1 MTFPLAPLPIVSQ
14 FFIDGAWVDAKT
26 NGSSDFRYDEG
37 IDINAGRKNEQG
49 RVTATTVD
57 ATLNNRTGKWS
68 DLNPLSPYYGKLPQ
82 NTLMRHYITGNS
94 FAETYG
100 GTFPNYGCIWSTD
113 HADYDITGD
122 IDIRID
128 CQFREWR
135 NQGLAAKYITTGNQS
150 WAVWID
156 ELERIRLNTSS
167 NGTNLV
173 GNVASGALNIADGA
187 RKALRVTFD
196 VDDGAGNRVATF
208 YTADTIDGPWVQHG
222 GAVSVAGT
230 TSIFSGNADIE
241 VGAVRWLGPYPSNGR
256 FFAFE
261 MYASLNGTSLR
272 GHFDFRNVTLSG
284 SPYLDSTTGKLWR
297 PGNYNIQDPDF
308 ATYNPSRV
316 VPASVR
322 CCVEVAQWPQEW
334 DSTGN
339 DIYTPIQGAG
349 ILRRLTQ
356 GKKPVWS
363 PFRRSILRQN
373 DINSQLNI
381 LAYWPCEDLTGSR
394 VVAAATPGTEP
405 MQVDSPSQTSVE
417 FEASATDDN
426 GFETNFVL
434 QGFGA
439 KVLPG
444 TLPLPN
450 LAGGGRFIG
459 KIPQGTSNPIEWG
472 VQFVQRTN
480 GLQAGE
486 NIVIA
491 RWETPGGTQKIW
503 EVVHTSA
510 GVIEVATYTSVGS
523 ARTVQLSTVNSQVI
537 LSQIR
542 VDCRTH
548 DITPTSLSCSLWIGG
563 NLEDSQE
570 IVTSIMARPTEIQI
584 NPDSNSITG
593 TSGFY
598 FGHLQIWDIT
608 FFYFMGYSEKGQTT
622 QLEDEEGAPYYAFYR
637 YLNERA
643 SDRLRRL
650 CEDSGIDIEI
660 IGDRTT
666 TPRMGPQPDAELMDL
681 LYECEDV
688 DGGVLYE
695 ANDKIGFVYVCRSAI
710 LNYVSSLD
718 LDYSAGH
725 LSGVFRPNPDDLIV
739 RNDVEVQSTTGSSAR
754 STLITGKLSIQEP
767 PDGVGVYDESRK
779 ANVAVDVDLPE
790 IADQRRHVGTWNEPR
805 YPSVEIG
812 LHRAPFVASAG
823 LRHDAYGMGVARF
836 LSVSNVLS
844 PPMAPDII
852 NLLAQGYRETLRT
865 FNHAFKFNCVPA
877 GPYLFGRASN
887 ADIDNAVSRVA
898 ADGDMVLSLPV
909 DEVTSRYTW
918 DVDDESWV
926 GEGSTTVQRVTSI
939 VHDGDGALEAEN
951 TLGAGFGSLRFND
964 ANQLPND
971 ISAQGDTIRV
981 WALVPNNTPGEGWE
995 MHIEV
1000 QDSAFAWQ
1008 AGPDYSMHPG
1018 VWQLLEYQTAPGL
1031 LANKRGIGIEAHA
1044 TDVNATVTVLIDT
1057 MDQYNQDTALYV
1069 HSVSGDAR
1077 WATPTDD
1084 DESADDFPMD
1094 AMVGGERVTV
1104 TDVDESLTETFDVA
1118 DGATWPSWSVL
1129 DSGATLSVSG
1139 GTARQTQTAA
1149 GDLCILTRN
1158 ARNIN
1163 QRIKTLTTIDNGTIT
1178 GAPGTTWIIA
1188 RASDASN
1195 YYVLQLSWNTSDLIV
1210 FAGAKRS
1217 GGSLTS
1223 LVGHAGT
1230 QRTIL
1235 TGFGAGT
1242 EVMVDFMVLGTAP
1255 TRIYAKAWV
1264 PASQTEPIGWQ
1275 IYTTDTDAN
1284 LESGTLV
1291 GLGSRR
1297 ETGNTNANLQFQYRD
1312 FHILTPQLLTVTR
1325 GVNGILKPHNAGSE
1339 IEVVES
1345 AYVGR

>member
-1 MTFPLAPLPIVSQ
+1 MTFPLAPLGVTSQ

-26 NGSSDFRYDEG
+26 NGASDFRYDDG
-37 IDINAGRKNEQG
+37 ITISVGRKNEQG
-49 RVTATTVD
+49 RVTPTTVD
-57 ATLNNRTGKWS
+57 ATLNNRSGKWS

-128 CQFREWR
+128 CQFRKWV

-150 WAVWID
+150 WALWID
-156 ELERIRLNTSS
+156 ELERIRFVTSS
-167 NGTNLV
+167 NGSNTV
-173 GNVASGALNIADGA
+173 GNVASAALNIPDGE
-187 RKALRVTFD
+187 RRALRVTFD
-196 VDDGAGNRVATF
+196 VDNGSGGRTATF
-208 YTADTIDGPWVQHG
+208 YTADTIDGPWVQFG
-222 GAVSVAGT
+222 GAVTVAGT
-230 TSIFSGNADIE
+230 TSIFSGDADLE
-241 VGAVRWLGPYPSNGR
+241 VGAVRWLGPHPSQGR
-256 FFAFE
+256 FFAFQ
-261 MYASLNGTSLR
+261 MYASLNGTDLR
-272 GHFDFRNVTLSG
+272 GNFNFRNTTASG
-284 SPYLDSTTGKLWR
+284 SPYLDSTTGKFWR

-334 DSTGN
+334 DSTGQ

-381 LAYWPCEDLTGSR
+381 LAYWPCEDLAGSR
-394 VVAAATPGTEP
+394 VVAAATPNTEP
-405 MQVDSPSQTSVE
+405 MQVDSPSQDSVV
-417 FEASATDDN
+417 FEASAQDEN

-444 TLPLPN
+444 TMPLPN

-491 RWETPGGTQKIW
+491 RWDTPGGTQVTW
-503 EVVHTSA
+503 EVVHTS
-510 GVIEVATYTSVGS
+510 GGSIEVATYNAAGT
-523 ARTVQLSTVNSQVI
+523 RTVRLTTVNSQVT

-542 VDCRTH
+542 VDCRDST
-548 DITPTSLSCSLWIGG
+548 ITPGDLSASLWVGG
-563 NLEDSQE
+563 NLEDSEQ
-570 IVTSIMARPTEIQI
+570 IASSTMARPTEIQI

-593 TSGFY
+593 TTGFY
-598 FGHLQIWDIT
+598 FGHLQIWDIN
-608 FFYFMGYSEKGQTT
+608 FFYFMGYSEKGQVT

-643 SDRLRRL
+643 ADRLERV

-660 IGDRTT
+660 IGDRRT
-666 TPRMGPQPDAELMDL
+666 TPRMGPQPDAELMDI
-681 LYECEDV
+681 LYECEDI

-710 LNYVSSLD
+710 LNYVSSMD
-718 LDYSAGH
+718 LDYSANH

-739 RNDVEVQSTTGSSAR
+739 RNDVEVKSTTGSSAR
-754 STLITGKLSIQEP
+754 STLVTGKLSTQEP
-767 PDGVGVYDESRK
+767 PDGVGVYDESK
-779 ANVAVDVDLPE
+779 NVNVALDADLQE
-790 IADQRRHVGTWNEPR
+790 IADQRRHVGTWVEPR

-812 LHRAPFVASAG
+812 LHRAPFVANPG
-823 LRHDAYGMGVARF
+823 MQHDAYGMGVARY
-836 LSVSNVLS
+836 LTVSNVLS

-852 NLLAQGYRETLRT
+852 KLLAQGYQETLRT
-865 FNHAFKFNCVPA
+865 FTHTFKYNCVPA
-877 GPYLFGRASN
+877 GPYLFARAAN
-887 ADIDNAVSRVA
+887 IDLDNDPVRVCS
-898 ADGDMVLSLPV
+898 DGDMVLSVAV
-909 DEVTSRYTW
+909 DAVTSRYTW
-918 DVDDESWV
+918 DADDESWV
-926 GEGSTTVQRVTSI
+926 GEGSTTVQRVTST
-939 VHDGDGALEAEN
+939 VHDGAGALEAEN
-951 TLGAGFGSLRFND
+951 TLGSGFGSLRFND
-964 ANQLPND
+964 ANQLSND
-971 ISAQGDTIRV
+971 ISAQGDTLRV
-981 WALVPNNTPGEGWE
+981 WALVPNNTPGENWQ

-1000 QDSAFAWQ
+1000 QDSSFSWM
-1008 AGPDYSMHPG
+1008 AGPDHSMHPG
-1018 VWQLLEYQTAPGL
+1018 IWQLLEFQTPPGL
-1031 LANKRGIGIEAHA
+1031 LADKRGIGIEASA

-1057 MDQYNQDTALYV
+1057 MDQYNQDTAFYV

-1094 AMVGGERVTV
+1094 AMVGGERVTI
-1104 TDVDESLTETFDVA
+1104 TDVDESITDLFNVD
-1118 DGATWPSWSVL
+1118 DGATWPGWTAFINQ
-1129 DSGATLSVSG
+1129 GAVASVSG
-1139 GTARQTQTAA
+1139 GLGIHTHSATNTLLGLSRDARSIHQRTRTFLSISAA
-1149 GDLCILTRN
+1149 ATGGSVSVFHFLRGSDN
-1158 ARNIN
+1158 A
-1163 QRIKTLTTIDNGTIT
+1163 
-1178 GAPGTTWIIA
+1178 
-1188 RASDASN
+1188 N
-1195 YYVLQLSWNTSDLIV
+1195 YYMLTVTFGTDGLVRISGN
-1210 FAGAKRS
+1210 KRV

-1223 LVGHAGT
+1223 VPGGSFSQKVIGSYIANTIVGVDMMV
-1230 QRTIL
+1230 I
-1235 TGFGAGT
+1235 GAN
-1242 EVMVDFMVLGTAP
+1242 P
-1255 TRIYAKAWV
+1255 TKIYAKSWL
-1264 PASQTEPIGWQ
+1264 PATQTEPIGFDS
-1275 IYTTDTDAN
+1275 YTLDSDLDTGN
-1284 LESGTLV
+1284 LV
-1291 GLGSRR
+1291 GVLSRR
-1297 ETGNTNANLQFQYRD
+1297 ETGNTNANLRVELTDY
-1312 FHILTPQLLTVTR
+1312 HVLTPQLLTVTR
-1325 GVNGILKPHNAGSE
+1325 GVNGILKPHSVDDE
-1339 IEVVES
+1339 IEVVDT